1 MFSGARGALGR
12 RGVGGCVRTFL
23 DGVCVRE
30 GTGGGLAEDPSIV
43 CAVGRLTGG
52 GLTEGKDVAKKSQSK
67 WVDGRRS
74 KELGGRNE

>member
-1 MFSGARGALGR
+1 M
-12 RGVGGCVRTFL
+12 
-23 DGVCVRE
+23 RE